1 MVAHSMELDE
11 LLFSSFFMDHG
22 NNNELKENSSNLG
35 VFGTPYTVA
44 ENFIAKEDGF
54 LNLYINPST
63 TEISFAQVHIGTR
76 YSAGNGNFGGQQ
88 YNIFTCVK
96 KGDRVTFYGDNATN
110 QTWTFIPLSS
120 K

>member
-1 MVAHSMELDE
+1 MKYELY
-11 LLFSSFFMDHG
+11 
-22 NNNELKENSSNLG
+22 SNLG
-35 VFGTPYTVA
+35 TLGTPYTVA

-54 LNLYINPST
+54 LNLFINPST
-63 TEISFAQVHIGTR
+63 TESSFAQLQIGTR
-76 YSAGNGNFGGQQ
+76 YVAGNGNIGGKQ
-88 YNIFTCVK
+88 YSVFTCVK

>member
-76 YSAGNGNFGGQQ
+76 YSAGNGNFG
-88 YNIFTCVK
+88 
-96 KGDRVTFYGDNATN
+96 
-110 QTWTFIPLSS
+110 
-120 K
+120 